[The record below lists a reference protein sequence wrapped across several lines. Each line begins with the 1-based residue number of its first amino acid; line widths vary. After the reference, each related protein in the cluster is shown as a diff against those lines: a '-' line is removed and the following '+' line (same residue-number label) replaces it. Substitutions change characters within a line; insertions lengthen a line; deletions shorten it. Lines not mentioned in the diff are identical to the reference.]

1 VAVQHSPLSQ
11 DLARVMG
18 EDYADRE
25 LTLNQ
30 VLERT
35 EGRGTFLVI
44 ILLCLP
50 FVAPF
55 SIPGMSTPLGITIA
69 VLAIRHA
76 LGKARRLPGRL
87 GDRVLPLKIKKAI
100 LGGGLKVLRLLE
112 KAVKPRR
119 TGWMSW
125 PAAETINTAVMVY
138 AAFLLAL
145 PLPPI
150 PPCTNMFPGY
160 AIILIAASM
169 MEEDGVLIWVGH
181 AVTLGTTVYFIIWGE
196 VIAKHVAKWVHGL
209 LHLLHY
215 ST

>member
-1 VAVQHSPLSQ
+1 
-11 DLARVMG
+11 MG
-18 EDYADRE
+18 ENYADSD

-35 EGRGTFLVI
+35 EGRGIFLVI

-87 GDRVLPLKIKKAI
+87 GDRVLPPRIKRAI
-100 LGGGLKVLRLLE
+100 LGGGIKVLRLLE

-125 PAAETINTAVMVY
+125 RAAERVNTAVMVY

-145 PLPPI
+145 PLPPF
-150 PPCTNMFPGY
+150 PPFTNMFPAY
-160 AIILIAASM
+160 AIILVAASM
-169 MEEDGVLIWVGH
+169 MEEDGVLIWFGH
-181 AVTLGTTVYFIIWGE
+181 AAALGTTIYFVVCGK
-196 VIAKHVAKWVHGL
+196 VIAEHFGDWFNRA
-209 LHLLHY
+209 LHLLRH